1 MTWTDRRFVALD
13 TETTGL
19 DPWSGDRVIEVGLV
33 TYTLDASANVLHS
46 ETDSWLL
53 DPGIPLPR
61 TTVQITGIRDEQVAG
76 QPPFEA
82 LAERI
87 YARLSGAIWVAHNL
101 PFDTAF
107 LEAEFQRLGR
117 PRPAPLARIDTVD
130 VSRRFSPDARSHR
143 LGDVAARL
151 GVPLV
156 EAHRAANDAAAC
168 ALALFE
174 MMRRD
179 RLVDDLDT
187 LCRWAGGVGPVPTG
201 TGEAFTLDADGHAR
215 FVEGPHAGKRAEAHP
230 MHLSWLQVARTRA
243 SHGWAWRYGERSRAW
258 ARSVLDVTTT
268 GRMPSHGKS
277 TKSNEW
283 GLDSCVAPDDTAQ
296 LARASDRPAEKAPA
310 AASAAPVAATTAP
323 SAELG
328 GLFATRPTDGPC

>member
-1 MTWTDRRFVALD
+1 MTWTDQRFVALD

-33 TYTLDASANVLHS
+33 TYRLDGQGNVVSTES
-46 ETDSWLL
+46 EGWLV

-76 QPPFEA
+76 QPAFA
-82 LAERI
+82 QLADAI
-87 YARLSGAIWVAHNL
+87 DDRLRGAIWIAHNL

-117 PRPAPLARIDTVD
+117 DRPAPLARIDTVD

-156 EAHRAANDAAAC
+156 EAHRAVNDAAAC

-179 RLVDDLDT
+179 RIPDDLPT

-201 TGEAFTLDADGHAR
+201 PGEAYTVDDHGHAR
-215 FVEGPHAGKRAEAHP
+215 FVDGPYASERAEAHP
-230 MHLSWLQVARTRA
+230 LHLSWLTAARVRQDRR
-243 SHGWAWRYGERSRAW
+243 WAWRYGERSRAW
-258 ARSVLDVTTT
+258 ARSVLDATTT
-268 GRMPSHGKS
+268 GRMPSHGKAAKVS
-277 TKSNEW
+277 EW
-283 GLDSCVAPDDTAQ
+283 GLDSCIAPEVTAR
-296 LARASDRPAEKAPA
+296 LARAADEPADKNAKPTA
-310 AASAAPVAATTAP
+310 TAP
-323 SAELG
+323 TPATPTPG
-328 GLFATRPTDGPC
+328 GLFSSDPSSGSC

>member
-1 MTWTDRRFVALD
+1 MTWTDQRFVALD

-33 TYTLDASANVLHS
+33 TYALDASGGITRS

-61 TTVQITGIRDEQVAG
+61 MTVQITGIRDEQVAG

-82 LAERI
+82 VADRI

-107 LEAEFQRLGR
+107 LEAEFGRLGR
-117 PRPAPLARIDTVD
+117 TRPAPLARIDTVD
-130 VSRRFSPDARSHR
+130 VSRRFSPDARTHR

-179 RLVDDLDT
+179 RVVNDLDT
-187 LCRWAGGVGPVPTG
+187 LCRWAGGVGPIPTG
-201 TGEAFTLDADGHAR
+201 PGEAFAQDHDGHAR
-215 FVEGPHAGKRAEAHP
+215 FVDGAYAGQRAEAHP
-230 MHLSWLQVARTRA
+230 LHLAWLCGARVRA
-243 SHGWAWRYGERSRAW
+243 NGAWAWRYGERSRTW

-268 GRMPSHGKS
+268 GRMPSHGKA
-277 TKSNEW
+277 TRSNEW
-283 GLDSCVAPDDTAQ
+283 GLDSCVSPDDTAQ
-296 LARASDRPAEKAPA
+296 LTRTAEAPA
-310 AASAAPVAATTAP
+310 AKPAAQVAPTTPNPEPA
-323 SAELG
+323 ADVG
-328 GLFATRPTDGPC
+328 GLFAKRASDAPC